1 MTTYFY
7 ENTSSH
13 ALSGEDYRLFLQT
26 CAQFC
31 AYFSCSIHTA
41 HSDAPQTDER
51 WRAFL
56 APYQVSGPSQSETA
70 NWAAPADMRLW
81 FSCSPDAV
89 QALQE
94 FEGSIFELM
103 DICDVNN
110 PFDLA
115 FERADGTV
123 FADCHADDG
132 LCWIM
137 PEDGED
143 ISTLLQN
150 RHWTQA
156 TEGSTFL

>member
-13 ALSGEDYRLFLQT
+13 ILSGEDYRLFLQT

-31 AYFSCSIHTA
+31 AYFSFSIHTA
-41 HSDAPQTDER
+41 HSDAPQTDDR

-70 NWAAPADMRLW
+70 DWAAPADLRLW
-81 FSCSPDAV
+81 FSCTPDAV
-89 QALQE
+89 QALPE
-94 FEGSIFELM
+94 FKGSIFGLM
-103 DICDVNN
+103 DICGVNN
-110 PFDLA
+110 PFDIA

-137 PEDGED
+137 PGEGED
-143 ISTLLQN
+143 ISPLLQN

-156 TEGSTFL
+156 TEGSAPL

>member
-13 ALSGEDYRLFLQT
+13 ALSGKDYRLFLQT

-31 AYFSCSIHTA
+31 AYFSFSIHAA
-41 HSDAPQTDER
+41 HSDAPQTDDR
-51 WRAFL
+51 WQAFL

-70 NWAAPADMRLW
+70 DWAAPADLRLW
-81 FSCSPDAV
+81 FSCTPDAV

-94 FEGSIFELM
+94 FEGSIFGLM
-103 DICDVNN
+103 DICGGNN
-110 PFDLA
+110 PFDIA

-137 PEDGED
+137 PEEGED
-143 ISTLLQN
+143 ISPLLQN

-156 TEGSTFL
+156 TEGSAPL